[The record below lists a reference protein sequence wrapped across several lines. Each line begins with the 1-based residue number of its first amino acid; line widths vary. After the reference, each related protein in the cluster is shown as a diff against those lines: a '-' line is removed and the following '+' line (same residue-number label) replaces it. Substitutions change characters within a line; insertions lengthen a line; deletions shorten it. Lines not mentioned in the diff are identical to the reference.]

1 MSSASEPGWLLQTVA
16 ALMPLDGA
24 ASSEVCR
31 TGFYHVADCWIAAG
45 FPLEAAEA
53 LEAMRQAQRFLLV
66 AAAEASGAE
75 VPCGP
80 S

>member
-16 ALMPLDGA
+16 ALMPLHGA

-45 FPLEAAEA
+45 FPLDAAEI
-53 LEAMRQAQRFLLV
+53 LEAMRQAHSFFV
-66 AAAEASGAE
+66 IAAAEADGE
-75 VPCGP
+75 D
-80 S
+80 